1 VGTVG
6 KCGSIIEAAA
16 TTQSAI
22 NDSAQRKPTAGL
34 ALSFLFTLHVVQLCE
49 MEHVSPFARAK
60 GRQSET
66 LNVSPPPLVLLRM
79 PVVLNP
85 DLHIIYL
92 LDAADRRG
100 ARPRGTGLR
109 GVPCALCCAAGACGG
124 VRPQTSRLTLIACC
138 KLFLCIMD
146 HTLGTFGPYHAPAV
160 EPRGLATSCRTS
172 PLPVLRARSRS
183 SRISLARRTYQER
196 SDVIT
201 NSSESHQKAIRGQS

>member
-1 VGTVG
+1 MDSGLHKALLTIALN
-6 KCGSIIEAAA
+6 GS
-16 TTQSAI
+16 QQPVYPSC
-22 NDSAQRKPTAGL
+22 
-34 ALSFLFTLHVVQLCE
+34 LSFLFTLHVFQLC
-49 MEHVSPFARAK
+49 EHVSPFARAK

-85 DLHIIYL
+85 DLQVTYHL
-92 LDAADRRG
+92 SSRPLTPDRRPPPAG
-100 ARPRGTGLR
+100 PVSG
-109 GVPCALCCAAGACGG
+109 PCSVCAVSDALCAAAGACGG

>member
-1 VGTVG
+1 MVIMFAKRFLGCAGFDVISVQGGVAGARVETVG

-85 DLHIIYL
+85 DLHI
-92 LDAADRRG
+92 
-100 ARPRGTGLR
+100 
-109 GVPCALCCAAGACGG
+109 
-124 VRPQTSRLTLIACC
+124 TSFI
-138 KLFLCIMD
+138 F
-146 HTLGTFGPYHAPAV
+146 
-160 EPRGLATSCRTS
+160 
-172 PLPVLRARSRS
+172 
-183 SRISLARRTYQER
+183 
-196 SDVIT
+196 
-201 NSSESHQKAIRGQS
+201 